1 MKGGNRILKA
11 RKLGPL
17 LISVCLA
24 VNGNSAEGQDS
35 ELASW
40 EFGSGSPV
48 VIVIHGGPGV
58 EHSYLLPEWKGLEES
73 TTVVFYDQRG
83 CGESE
88 HLPGPYSWQQ
98 HVADLDHLI
107 RQRSRGRPVVLAGS
121 SWGADLAL
129 LHGLRGTETIEGI
142 IVSGYTGWMGRK
154 STPDHL
160 LARLDSLDRGIPVE
174 PWPEPD
180 TLSSGHGIGGY
191 LADSIVLTRV
201 IEPAN
206 PRSYS
211 EIVDSRSSMP
221 SQKALAGLRTPVLI
235 ISGDRG
241 GRLTDGGGHLMKI
254 LPNAERVVIR
264 DAAHDPWA
272 ADSEAFLGAV
282 AVFLRRLG
290 LKKECGE
297 TGLAFMVRGLAFP

>member
-1 MKGGNRILKA
+1 L
-11 RKLGPL
+11 
-17 LISVCLA
+17 VCLA
-24 VNGNSAEGQDS
+24 FSGNSAEAQ
-35 ELASW
+35 EAEVASW

-73 TTVVFYDQRG
+73 AAVVFYDQRG

-88 HLPGPYSWQQ
+88 NLPGPYPWQQ

-129 LHGLRGTETIEGI
+129 LHGLEGTEKIEGI
-142 IVSGYTGWMGRK
+142 IISGYVGWMGRK
-154 STPDHL
+154 NTPDHL
-160 LARLDSLDRGIPVE
+160 LARQDSVEQGIPVV

-180 TLSSGHGIGGY
+180 TLSSGHGIGGQV
-191 LADSIVLTRV
+191 ADSIVSTRV
-201 IEPAN
+201 VQPNN

-211 EIVDSRSSMP
+211 EVYETSSSMP
-221 SQKALAGLRTPVLI
+221 PQKALAGLKIPVLI

-241 GRLTDGGGHLMKI
+241 GRLTDGGGHLAKI
-254 LPNAERVVIR
+254 LPNAERVIIR

-272 ADSEAFLGAV
+272 ADPEAFFRAV
-282 AVFLRRLG
+282 ADFLRSLG
-290 LKKECGE
+290 LK
-297 TGLAFMVRGLAFP
+297 